1 MRIMKELKL
10 EFPKTKKELIS
21 DILDCIAI
29 FGISYLLLILF

>member
-29 FGISYLLLILF
+29 FGISYLLLILL

>member
-10 EFPKTKKELIS
+10 EFPKTKKELLN

-29 FGISYLLLILF
+29 FGISYLLLILL